1 MSMSQMMLSLECIVR
16 KVSLGSRTGRGGW
29 LAARKA
35 PLLTKAWEQY
45 YFLTL
50 PQRSFS
56 LKVFIGTC
64 LWTHESFIASFLLCG
79 EFDFAWARAGRLVT
93 SSSGHNACQ
102 WRKYT
107 TSRQPGSKSLQFFF
121 ACEPGNLK
129 ALYSPCFNIK
139 LEFGDCG
146 PVCPGGAAAQALKK
160 DCATSYTGSV
170 PFRNSELAKI
180 KQLCRN
186 ILL

>member
-1 MSMSQMMLSLECIVR
+1 MSMSQMMMSLECIVR
-16 KVSLGSRTGRGGW
+16 KVSPGSRTGRGGW

-35 PLLTKAWEQY
+35 PLLTKACEQY
-45 YFLTL
+45 YFLIL

-56 LKVFIGTC
+56 FEGVHRNMSLNTWIVFCIISAMWGIR
-64 LWTHESFIASFLLCG
+64 LWLRSSWPAGCVVIRPWFLSKC
-79 EFDFAWARAGRLVT
+79 FQ
-93 SSSGHNACQ
+93 CMPMK
-102 WRKYT
+102 KYT
-107 TSRQPGSKSLQFFF
+107 TSRQPCSKSLQFLF

-160 DCATSYTGSV
+160 TVRPHVRALSHFET
-170 PFRNSELAKI
+170 RN
-180 KQLCRN
+180 
-186 ILL
+186 